1 MGPWDTPLHPQRPQR
16 LGWLKLSYQPNS
28 RFNPSPL
35 AKSVPGLSFPCCFPS
50 EDSMTHR
57 LPLPQGGVEPL
68 WGVRG
73 CPLCFSPVSHL
84 AHVRQ
89 RLLASVYRGGK

>member
-1 MGPWDTPLHPQRPQR
+1 MGPWDTPLHPQKPQR

-57 LPLPQGGVEPL
+57 LPLPQGGVFTL
-68 WGVRG
+68 SLSGVSG
-73 CPLCFSPVSHL
+73 AVPCAFLQYLIWPT
-84 AHVRQ
+84 
-89 RLLASVYRGGK
+89 